1 MDKSA
6 EQFIKDRYDNHIIH
20 WRDSEMI
27 WAPLKFKEGVEFLV
41 WGKIVPPPPSLP
53 ATTEV
58 TKTLKKRKRQC
69 QAAQKQVITN
79 EVSKHETNETGG
91 KQVVVEFFPWDKAT
105 LQTSVKQSV
114 CESDLIRHW
123 AYRDEEPYLHLVP
136 SLYHWNW
143 HNYRDMLVVISALNL
158 IDDCKKAYLLVQ

>member
-58 TKTLKKRKRQC
+58 TKTLKRKRRC
-69 QAAQKQVITN
+69 QAQIIAN
-79 EVSKHETNETGG
+79 EVSTSKTDSAGQDL
-91 KQVVVEFFPWDKAT
+91 KQVVVEFFPWNKET